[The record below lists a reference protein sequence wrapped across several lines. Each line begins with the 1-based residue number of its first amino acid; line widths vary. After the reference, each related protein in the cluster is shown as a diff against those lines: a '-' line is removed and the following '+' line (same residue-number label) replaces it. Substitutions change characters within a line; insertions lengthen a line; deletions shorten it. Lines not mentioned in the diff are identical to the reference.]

1 MMTTMM
7 IMMTRTT
14 FMMVTMGVMK
24 MIIIIQGNW
33 HWRYWWC
40 DQAVCNTNCTNCWFV
55 KNCVFLNCLWHYYFI
70 VLNKQRYHFHFV
82 FWGSVAKKP
91 RVRIDGSLPAAWQDE
106 KKSMLLRCGSWSSAI
121 VFLFLVWPCLSL
133 GDQAAAASE
142 IRHGKAA
149 VTSWQVQQKKQFL
162 ILSWLHARL
171 EKICPQVSFAC
182 NIGTFGFVALCLSTF
197 GFQCDS
203 VLLTFGIHW
212 PFSIFGVS
220 TFTCL
225 VDAVQFVFLWFV
237 FLDVKDSTRS
247 WSRGVLVAQHGY
259 LKIRQ
264 VKHMWKSRRKNQQF
278 SIPFDL
284 QAWNFFDQLLVGSKS
299 FDPCLSTCCLDETNC
314 SISNL

>member
-1 MMTTMM
+1 MDRCLPHGKMKKINVVEVWFM
-7 IMMTRTT
+7 I
-14 FMMVTMGVMK
+14 FS
-24 MIIIIQGNW
+24 
-33 HWRYWWC
+33 
-40 DQAVCNTNCTNCWFV
+40 
-55 KNCVFLNCLWHYYFI
+55 NCVSFPGVAMLKLGGSSSRR
-70 VLNKQRYHFHFV
+70 QRN
-82 FWGSVAKKP
+82 S
-91 RVRIDGSLPAAWQDE
+91 AWQ
-106 KKSMLLRCGSWSSAI
+106 SCCHIMTGTA
-121 VFLFLVWPCLSL
+121 
-133 GDQAAAASE
+133 
-142 IRHGKAA
+142 
-149 VTSWQVQQKKQFL
+149 KKQFL

-171 EKICPQVSFAC
+171 EQICPQVSFAC

-278 SIPFDL
+278 SLPFDL

>member
-55 KNCVFLNCLWHYYFI
+55 KNCVFLNCSWHYYFI

-149 VTSWQVQQKKQFL
+149 VTSWQVQQKKTVFDIVMAACTAWKNLPAGIIRMQYWDFWLCCTLL
-162 ILSWLHARL
+162 IDFWLS
-171 EKICPQVSFAC
+171 
-182 NIGTFGFVALCLSTF
+182 
-197 GFQCDS
+197 
-203 VLLTFGIHW
+203 
-212 PFSIFGVS
+212 
-220 TFTCL
+220 
-225 VDAVQFVFLWFV
+225 
-237 FLDVKDSTRS
+237 
-247 WSRGVLVAQHGY
+247 
-259 LKIRQ
+259 
-264 VKHMWKSRRKNQQF
+264 MW
-278 SIPFDL
+278 
-284 QAWNFFDQLLVGSKS
+284 
-299 FDPCLSTCCLDETNC
+299 
-314 SISNL
+314 